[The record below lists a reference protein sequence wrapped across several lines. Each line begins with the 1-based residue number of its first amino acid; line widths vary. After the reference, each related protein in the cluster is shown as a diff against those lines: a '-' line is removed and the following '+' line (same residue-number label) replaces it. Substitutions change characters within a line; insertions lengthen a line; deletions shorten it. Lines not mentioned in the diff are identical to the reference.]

1 MKKQAF
7 FKWIW
12 NKGQLSLEGQLWP
25 KGSLRLGLHFEVSTI
40 YQLALV
46 QGLGKLLIKRVTF
59 CSINPGKLAVHL
71 NQCEFIGG

>member
-25 KGSLRLGLHFEVSTI
+25 KGSLRLGLHFEVLTI

-46 QGLGKLLIKRVTF
+46 QGPGKLLIKRVTF
-59 CSINPGKLAVHL
+59 
-71 NQCEFIGG
+71 